1 MILDLLDYKLYI
13 HKVDQVVDKVRPVYK
28 GSLMKKGGDNEV
40 DIIIWKNKY
49 KDRDGEYFSI
59 DFNKPNPK
67 YADKNISSETKT
79 EKSAHSAREILDD
92 IIPF

>member
-40 DIIIWKNKY
+40 DITIWK
-49 KDRDGEYFSI
+49 RQ
-59 DFNKPNPK
+59 
-67 YADKNISSETKT
+67 
-79 EKSAHSAREILDD
+79 RRRIL
-92 IIPF
+92 